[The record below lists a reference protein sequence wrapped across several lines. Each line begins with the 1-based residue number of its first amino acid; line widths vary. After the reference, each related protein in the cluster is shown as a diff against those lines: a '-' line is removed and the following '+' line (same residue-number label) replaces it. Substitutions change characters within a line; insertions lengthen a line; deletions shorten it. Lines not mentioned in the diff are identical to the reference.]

1 MEKIIFFAIPMIVTI
16 PFTLLLCR
24 IRLALK
30 LRISFATV
38 LFSALVVSLL
48 WLGFATQWDIYTV
61 GFWHGHR
68 PKPPDR
74 PLMIKTVPFTII
86 ICTLPAL
93 SIVHFYQRRSKTDD
107 RMGFYERRR

>member
-38 LFSALVVSLL
+38 LFSALVPHNGTYTPSVF
-48 WLGFATQWDIYTV
+48 GMATDQNRQT
-61 GFWHGHR
+61 GR
-68 PKPPDR
+68 
-74 PLMIKTVPFTII
+74 
-86 ICTLPAL
+86 
-93 SIVHFYQRRSKTDD
+93 
-107 RMGFYERRR
+107 